1 MHTQMEFRR
10 IIEVQHKEF
19 DASAL
24 EKSWGWLQ
32 DPELKRLT
40 MAPDIDKES
49 QRKWFENLKTR
60 KDYYV
65 FCTWHGDKPVGIGG
79 LKHITEKDAE
89 LFGYIGDKYYWGK
102 AVAIDMKN
110 YCLDVAKNRFNLESV
125 YTILL
130 KNNTASYKILKRF
143 GYEIEKDIDSD
154 KMMMRL
160 YL

>member
-1 MHTQMEFRR
+1 MELRR
-10 IIEVQHKEF
+10 IIEVDHKEF
-19 DASAL
+19 DEVAL
-24 EKSWGWLQ
+24 EKSWEWLQ

-49 QRKWFENLKTR
+49 QRRWFENLKTR

-65 FCTWHGDKPVGIGG
+65 FCSWQGDKPIGVGG

-89 LFGYIGDKYYWGK
+89 LFGYIGDKYYRGK
-102 AVAIDMKN
+102 GVVADMMDF
-110 YCLDVAKNRFNLESV
+110 CLGVAKNVFKLESV

-130 KNNTASYKILKRF
+130 KNNTAAFKINKRY
-143 GYEIEKDIDSD
+143 GYEFEKDIDD
-154 KMMMRL
+154 NRMMMRL